1 MDSLFSIDKF
11 AQLFLDKR
19 RNLVLNLNPVNL
31 NRGIDGL
38 TQIAR
43 TQGFDLENGVDTMIF
58 VSKSRKLLKLVG
70 YDEIGPFMLTR
81 KLARGS
87 YQKILDRVEGT
98 GTLELTI
105 TELEL
110 YLDGERIRVDPS
122 RC

>member
-1 MDSLFSIDKF
+1 MDSLFS
-11 AQLFLDKR
+11 LDKISLLSLDER
-19 RNLVLNLNPVNL
+19 RKLILNLNSVNL
-31 NRGIDGL
+31 NRGIEGL

-43 TQGFDLENGVDTMIF
+43 LRGFNLENGVDTMIF

-70 YDEIGPFMLTR
+70 YDEVGPFMLTR
-81 KLARGS
+81 KLARGG
-87 YQKILDRVEGT
+87 YQKILDRVEGN

-110 YLDGERIRVDPS
+110 YLDGEKIRVDSS